1 MPKRVL
7 IMRFSA
13 MGDVAMIVPVVNC
26 LAAQHPDVELTVLT
40 RRAFTTFFRWL
51 PANVH
56 TIGIDFDDY
65 KGLRGL
71 NRLYKELKAEKF
83 DAVAD
88 LHNVLRSYYLRFRFK
103 FGGVKTAVIDKGR
116 GEKKK
121 IMGRG
126 RISQPLMPTTVRYAR
141 TFEGLGL
148 HVELTP
154 DLCFHSKAEDYI
166 KLHDKYGEKSP
177 AEKWVGI
184 APFAAH
190 ENKMYPLD
198 KMEKVIRSLSGMG
211 CKVFLF
217 GAGKGEREILDRWD
231 DGSAVFST
239 CGKLGGLDQEMLLMS
254 ELDVMLAMDSANMHI
269 ASLVGIP
276 VVSIWGSTHPNAGF
290 IPWQQ
295 NPDNI
300 IQDNTLDCRPCSV
313 YGKAPCKYGDRR
325 CMTRISPELIISKIK
340 ELISL

>member
-1 MPKRVL
+1 
-7 IMRFSA
+7 MRFSA
-13 MGDVAMIVPVVNC
+13 MGDVAMIAPVVNC
-26 LAAQHPDVELTVLT
+26 LATQHPEVELTVLT

-56 TIGIDFDDY
+56 TIGIDLDEY
-65 KGLRGL
+65 KALTGL
-71 NRLYKELKAEKF
+71 NRLFKELKSRHF

-88 LHNVLRSYYLRFRFK
+88 LHCVLRSKYLTFRFK
-103 FGGVKTAVIDKGR
+103 LAGVKTAVIDKGR
-116 GEKKK
+116 NEKKK

-126 RISQPLMPTTVRYAR
+126 RFSQPLMPTTDRYAR
-141 TFEGLGL
+141 TFRKLGL
-148 HVELTP
+148 PV
-154 DLCFHSKAEDYI
+154 DLKPLNCFHSKPSDYDKLNELYGI
-166 KLHDKYGEKSP
+166 KSSDER
-177 AEKWVGI
+177 WVGV

-198 KMEKVIRSLSGMG
+198 RMETVVRALSETG

-217 GAGKGEREILDRWD
+217 GAGKKEREILERWD
-231 DGSAVFST
+231 DGSSVFST

-313 YGKAPCKYGDRR
+313 YGKAPCKFGDRR
-325 CMTRISPELIISKIK
+325 CMTRISQELIISKIK
-340 ELISL
+340 EVISL